1 MLSDCSAAVG
11 DSTWA
16 HAARL
21 GFAWRRL
28 RKDVSLCRDPDS
40 AILFDLHAELLQRLG
55 HRLRPLT
62 GCPLP
67 HNLRRASSDVRSALG
82 YLSVLASRTTTS
94 SAVLHGGIPPPGLGL
109 VTDKLLSNSEVIE
122 ESGLSVDFDSG
133 CGNDRVNGY
142 TNDSLSE
149 VVVLGNSVGSLGG
162 SLRDMLVDHLAPV
175 GDSLLHVE
183 DCLTDVRVLAPGCSS
198 DLADALLRVS
208 ALAVRTE
215 AELADFRR
223 LLLLGSGTSL
233 VEVAPP
239 LRQVAFSDVVL
250 IREFEVGSV
259 LCADVALEAVVDGF
273 SPCYMCDMGGLQ
285 EDDEDCRFCRAF
297 WPRFPWVQPQSH
309 YERFYDWDLH
319 DLLFRD

>member
-82 YLSVLASRTTTS
+82 YLRILASRTATS
-94 SAVLHGGIPPPGLGL
+94 SALLPGGIPLCGSGL
-109 VTDKLLSNSEVIE
+109 VTDKLRSNSEVLG

-133 CGNDRVNGY
+133 FGKDCVHGY
-142 TNDSLSE
+142 TNDLLSDVE
-149 VVVLGNSVGSLGG
+149 VLGNSVGSLGG

-183 DCLTDVRVLAPGCSS
+183 DGLSDVRVLVTGCSS
-198 DLADALLRVS
+198 DLADVLLRAS
-208 ALAVRTE
+208 ALEVRTD

-223 LLLLGSGTSL
+223 KLLLGSGTSFCLRWLLPYGRSLSPTSSSSGSSKL
-233 VEVAPP
+233 V
-239 LRQVAFSDVVL
+239 QSCVL
-250 IREFEVGSV
+250 I
-259 LCADVALEAVVDGF
+259 
-273 SPCYMCDMGGLQ
+273 
-285 EDDEDCRFCRAF
+285 
-297 WPRFPWVQPQSH
+297 W
-309 YERFYDWDLH
+309 
-319 DLLFRD
+319 LLKMK